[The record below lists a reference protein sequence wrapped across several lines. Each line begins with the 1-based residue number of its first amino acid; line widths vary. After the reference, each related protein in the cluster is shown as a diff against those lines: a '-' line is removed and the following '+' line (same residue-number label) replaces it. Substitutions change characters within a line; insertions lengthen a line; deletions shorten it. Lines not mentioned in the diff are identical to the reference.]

1 MGLNGVL
8 HAKIYKDYDQDGLD
22 RQFNLR
28 QRWPDHQDHID
39 RWASDSAAV
48 RQRLPAALDLSYG
61 PSPGQTL
68 DLFPAARRDRG
79 GRPSQLL
86 VFIHGGYW
94 QALDKTDFSYLAPA
108 FVEDGIAF
116 AALNYDLA
124 PKVSVAE
131 IVGQIGA
138 ALQWL
143 CDHAAARGADPERL
157 FLAGHSAG
165 GHLAALA
172 LTGAY
177 GPVDHPPSR
186 GLRGICSVS
195 GLYDLEPIR
204 LSYLDEVL
212 KLTPG
217 MAHDLSP
224 LRRPPLGPAPAIL
237 AVGGE
242 ETTEFREQQDDL
254 VAAWRAAG
262 CAMEVIELPGRTH
275 FTAVDALGEP
285 DHPLCRAVRAVI
297 HRAS

>member
-1 MGLNGVL
+1 MELNRVL

-22 RQFNLR
+22 RQLNLR
-28 QRWPDHQDHID
+28 QRWPDHQGHFD

-48 RQRLPAALDLSYG
+48 RLRLPAALDLSYG

-68 DLFPAARRDRG
+68 DLFPAAG
-79 GRPSQLL
+79 GAGGAAPLL

-94 QALDKTDFSYLAPA
+94 QGLDKTDFSYLAPA

-124 PKVSVAE
+124 PKVTVAE
-131 IVGQIGA
+131 IVGQVGT

-143 CDHAAARGADPERL
+143 CDHAGARGADPERL

-177 GPVDHPPSR
+177 GPSDHPPIR
-186 GLRGICSVS
+186 GLQGICSVS
-195 GLYDLEPIR
+195 GVYDLEPIR
-204 LSYLDEVL
+204 LSFLQDVL

-217 MAHDLSP
+217 TAHDLSP
-224 LRRPPLGPAPAIL
+224 LRRPPLGPAPMIA

-254 VAAWRAAG
+254 VAAWRLAG

-275 FTAVDALGEP
+275 YTAVDALGEP